1 MSFTAA
7 LNALAAIPK
16 LIDAI
21 DRLGESIKSAQARS
35 IDNKY
40 AKLKEEVNVLTKK
53 IETATTN
60 DQRKDLARQLN
71 AIVSR

>member
-1 MSFTAA
+1 MSFSAA
-7 LNALAAIPK
+7 LSAIAAIPK

-21 DRLGESIKSAQARS
+21 DRLGESIKTAQSLA

-40 AKLKEEVNVLTKK
+40 EKLKEEVNVLTKK